1 MNDKKIVFS
10 QLMHFIS
17 NILPLYFQKIKH
29 FTIKEYAELFRVDII
44 LYYENSTRTELARF
58 FVSDERSVEI
68 QLEIPCFN
76 DELFSDLLKAVDSFF
91 ERTTP
96 FSTAPY
102 LLTGKD
108 YYILTPKENYKSLF
122 KDLYIPLDKDSCTIP
137 LDKSC
142 ALFPN
147 QEITGIK
154 AYKHTVLS
162 ILEELKKEKLNHKIV
177 ICSIVDNNLDHLE
190 QKTPIYDMNTLP
202 FTGVSSFLNSK
213 IINVMQMKDPF
224 KESVLNILIISGAK
238 ENE

>member
-1 MNDKKIVFS
+1 MNDKKIVFA

-29 FTIKEYAELFRVDII
+29 FSIKEYAELFRVDII
-44 LYYENSTRTELARF
+44 LFYENSTRTELARF

-76 DELFSDLLKAVDSFF
+76 DELFSDLLKALDSFF
-91 ERTTP
+91 ERKTP
-96 FSTAPY
+96 FTTASY

-108 YYILTPKENYKSLF
+108 YYILTPKDNYKSLF
-122 KDLYIPLDKDSCTIP
+122 KDLYIPVDNGSNTLLPD
-137 LDKSC
+137 
-142 ALFPN
+142 
-147 QEITGIK
+147 QEITGIRVNQ
-154 AYKHTVLS
+154 HTVLS
-162 ILEELKKEKLNHKIV
+162 VLEELKKEKLNHKIV

-202 FTGVSSFLNSK
+202 FTGVSSFLDSK

>member
-29 FTIKEYAELFRVDII
+29 FSIKEYAELFRVDII
-44 LYYENSTRTELARF
+44 LSYENSTRTELARF

-108 YYILTPKENYKSLF
+108 YYILTPKENYQSLF
-122 KDLYIPLDKDSCTIP
+122 KDLYIPADKDSCT
-137 LDKSC
+137 LHD
-142 ALFPN
+142 
-147 QEITGIK
+147 EITGIR

-162 ILEELKKEKLNHKIV
+162 VLEELKKEKLNHKIV

-202 FTGVSSFLNSK
+202 FTGISSFLNSK

>member
-1 MNDKKIVFS
+1 MKKNDKKIVFS

-17 NILPLYFQKIKH
+17 NILPLYFQKIKQ
-29 FTIKEYAELFRVDII
+29 FSIKEYAELSRVDII
-44 LYYENSTRTELARF
+44 LSYENSTRTELARF
-58 FVSDERSVEI
+58 FVSDGTFVEI

-96 FSTAPY
+96 FNTASY

-108 YYILTPKENYKSLF
+108 YYILTPKENYRSLF
-122 KDLYIPLDKDSCTIP
+122 KDLYIPVDNDSYTYP
-137 LDKSC
+137 LSDQK
-142 ALFPN
+142 
-147 QEITGIK
+147 ITGIR

-162 ILEELKKEKLNHKIV
+162 VLEELKKEKLNHKIV

-202 FTGVSSFLNSK
+202 FTGISSFLNSK

>member
-1 MNDKKIVFS
+1 MNKNDKKIVFS

-17 NILPLYFQKIKH
+17 NILPLYFQKIKQ
-29 FTIKEYAELFRVDII
+29 FSIKEYAELFRVDII
-44 LYYENSTRTELARF
+44 LFYENSTRTELARF
-58 FVSDERSVEI
+58 FVSDERAVEI

-76 DELFSDLLKAVDSFF
+76 DELFSDLLKAADSFF

-122 KDLYIPLDKDSCTIP
+122 KDLYIPVDNDSYTLP
-137 LDKSC
+137 L
-142 ALFPN
+142 N
-147 QEITGIK
+147 QEITGIR

-162 ILEELKKEKLNHKIV
+162 VLEELKKEKLNHKIV

-202 FTGVSSFLNSK
+202 FTGVSSFLDSK

-224 KESVLNILIISGAK
+224 KESVLNILIISGA
-238 ENE
+238 ENNE

>member
-1 MNDKKIVFS
+1 MNKNDKKIVFA

-17 NILPLYFQKIKH
+17 NVLPLYFQKIKH
-29 FTIKEYAELFRVDII
+29 FSIKEYAELFRVDII

-58 FVSDERSVEI
+58 FVSDETSVEI

-76 DELFSDLLKAVDSFF
+76 DELFSDLLKAADSFF

-96 FSTAPY
+96 FSTASY

-108 YYILTPKENYKSLF
+108 YYILTPKENYQSLF
-122 KDLYIPLDKDSCTIP
+122 KDLYIPVDTDSYTLP
-137 LDKSC
+137 L
-142 ALFPN
+142 N
-147 QEITGIK
+147 QEITGIR

-162 ILEELKKEKLNHKIV
+162 VLEELKKEKLNHKIV

-202 FTGVSSFLNSK
+202 FTGISSFLDSK
-213 IINVMQMKDPF
+213 IINVMQMRDPF

>member
-17 NILPLYFQKIKH
+17 NVLPLYFQKIKH
-29 FTIKEYAELFRVDII
+29 FSIKEYAELFRVDII
-44 LYYENSTRTELARF
+44 LFYENSTRTELARF
-58 FVSDERSVEI
+58 FVSDETSVEI

-76 DELFSDLLKAVDSFF
+76 DELFSDLLKAADSFF

-96 FSTAPY
+96 FSTASY

-122 KDLYIPLDKDSCTIP
+122 KDLYIPVDTDSYTLP
-137 LDKSC
+137 L
-142 ALFPN
+142 N
-147 QEITGIK
+147 QEITGIR

-162 ILEELKKEKLNHKIV
+162 VLEELKKEKLNHKIV
-177 ICSIVDNNLDHLE
+177 ICSIVNNDLDHLE

-202 FTGVSSFLNSK
+202 FTGVSSFLDSK

>member
-44 LYYENSTRTELARF
+44 LSYENSTRTELARF

-108 YYILTPKENYKSLF
+108 YYILTPKENYQSLF
-122 KDLYIPLDKDSCTIP
+122 KDLYIPADKDSCT
-137 LDKSC
+137 LHD
-142 ALFPN
+142 
-147 QEITGIK
+147 EITGIR

-162 ILEELKKEKLNHKIV
+162 VLEELKKEKLNHKIV
-177 ICSIVDNNLDHLE
+177 ICSIVDNDLDHLE

-202 FTGVSSFLNSK
+202 FTGISSFLNSK

-224 KESVLNILIISGAK
+224 KESVLNILIISGAE

>member
-44 LYYENSTRTELARF
+44 LFYENSTRTELARF
-58 FVSDERSVEI
+58 FVSDETSVEI

-76 DELFSDLLKAVDSFF
+76 DELFSDLLKALDSFF

-122 KDLYIPLDKDSCTIP
+122 KDLYIPVDNDSYTLP
-137 LDKSC
+137 L
-142 ALFPN
+142 N
-147 QEITGIK
+147 QEITGIR

-162 ILEELKKEKLNHKIV
+162 VLEELKKEKLNHKIV

-202 FTGVSSFLNSK
+202 FTGISSFLNSK

>member
-29 FTIKEYAELFRVDII
+29 FSIKEYAELFRVDII
-44 LYYENSTRTELARF
+44 LFYENSTRTELARF
-58 FVSDERSVEI
+58 FVSDETSVEI

-76 DELFSDLLKAVDSFF
+76 DELFSDLLKAADSFF

-122 KDLYIPLDKDSCTIP
+122 KDLYIPVDNDSYTLP
-137 LDKSC
+137 L
-142 ALFPN
+142 N
-147 QEITGIK
+147 QEITGIR

-162 ILEELKKEKLNHKIV
+162 VLEELKKEKLNHKIV

-202 FTGVSSFLNSK
+202 FTGISSFLNSK

>member
-17 NILPLYFQKIKH
+17 NILPLYFQKIQH
-29 FTIKEYAELFRVDII
+29 FSIKEYAELFRVDII
-44 LYYENSTRTELARF
+44 LSYENSTRTELARF

-91 ERTTP
+91 KKTTP
-96 FSTAPY
+96 FSTASY

-142 ALFPN
+142 TLFPD
-147 QEITGIK
+147 QEITGIR
-154 AYKHTVLS
+154 AYQHTVLS

-202 FTGVSSFLNSK
+202 FTGISSFLNSK

-224 KESVLNILIISGAK
+224 KESVLNILIISGA
-238 ENE
+238 ENNE

>member
-44 LYYENSTRTELARF
+44 LSYENSTRTELARF

-96 FSTAPY
+96 FTTASY

-108 YYILTPKENYKSLF
+108 YYILTPKENYQSLF
-122 KDLYIPLDKDSCTIP
+122 KDLYIPI
-137 LDKSC
+137 DKSC
-142 ALFPN
+142 ALFPD
-147 QEITGIK
+147 QEITGIR

-162 ILEELKKEKLNHKIV
+162 VLEELKKEKLNHKIV

-202 FTGVSSFLNSK
+202 FTGISSFLNSK
-213 IINVMQMKDPF
+213 IINVMQMRDPF

>member
-10 QLMHFIS
+10 HLMYFIN
-17 NILPLYFQKIKH
+17 NILPLYFQKIQH
-29 FTIKEYAELFRVDII
+29 FSIKEYAELFRVDII

-96 FSTAPY
+96 FSTASY

-122 KDLYIPLDKDSCTIP
+122 KDLYIPLDEYSY
-137 LDKSC
+137 
-142 ALFPN
+142 ALLPD
-147 QEITGIK
+147 QEITGIRRNQ
-154 AYKHTVLS
+154 HTVLYV
-162 ILEELKKEKLNHKIV
+162 LEELKKEKLNHKIV

>member
-17 NILPLYFQKIKH
+17 NVLPLYFQKIKH
-29 FTIKEYAELFRVDII
+29 FSIKEYAELFRVDII
-44 LYYENSTRTELARF
+44 LFYENSTRTELARF
-58 FVSDERSVEI
+58 FVSDETSVEI

-76 DELFSDLLKAVDSFF
+76 DELFSDLLKALDSFF

-96 FSTAPY
+96 FSTASY

-122 KDLYIPLDKDSCTIP
+122 KDLYIPVDNDSYTLP
-137 LDKSC
+137 L
-142 ALFPN
+142 N
-147 QEITGIK
+147 QEITGIR

-162 ILEELKKEKLNHKIV
+162 VLEELKKEKLNNKIV

-202 FTGVSSFLNSK
+202 FTGVSSFLDSK
-213 IINVMQMKDPF
+213 IINVMQMRDPF

>member
-1 MNDKKIVFS
+1 MNKNDKKIVFS

-17 NILPLYFQKIKH
+17 NVLPLYFQKIKH
-29 FTIKEYAELFRVDII
+29 FSIKEYAELFRVDII
-44 LYYENSTRTELARF
+44 LSYENSTRTELARF
-58 FVSDERSVEI
+58 FVSDETSVEI

-76 DELFSDLLKAVDSFF
+76 DELFSDLLKAADSFF

-96 FSTAPY
+96 FSTASY

-122 KDLYIPLDKDSCTIP
+122 KDLYIPVDNDSYTLP
-137 LDKSC
+137 L
-142 ALFPN
+142 N
-147 QEITGIK
+147 QEITGIR

-162 ILEELKKEKLNHKIV
+162 VLEELKKEKLNHKIV

-202 FTGVSSFLNSK
+202 FTGISSFLNSK

>member
-1 MNDKKIVFS
+1 MNDKKIVFA

-17 NILPLYFQKIKH
+17 NILPLYFQKIQH
-29 FTIKEYAELFRVDII
+29 FSIKEYAELFRADII
-44 LYYENSTRTELARF
+44 LSYENSTRTELARF

-76 DELFSDLLKAVDSFF
+76 DELFSDLLKATDSFF

-108 YYILTPKENYKSLF
+108 YYILTPKENYQSLF
-122 KDLYIPLDKDSCTIP
+122 KDLYIPVDTDSYAYTLP
-137 LDKSC
+137 D
-142 ALFPN
+142 
-147 QEITGIK
+147 QEITGIRRNQ
-154 AYKHTVLS
+154 HTVLS
-162 ILEELKKEKLNHKIV
+162 VLEELKKEKLNHKIV
-177 ICSIVDNNLDHLE
+177 ICSIVDNDLDHLE

-202 FTGVSSFLNSK
+202 FTGVSSFLDSK

>member
-29 FTIKEYAELFRVDII
+29 FSIKEYAELFRVDII
-44 LYYENSTRTELARF
+44 LSYENSTRTELARF
-58 FVSDERSVEI
+58 FVSDKKFVEI

-96 FSTAPY
+96 FNTASY

-108 YYILTPKENYKSLF
+108 YYILTPKDNYRSLF
-122 KDLYIPLDKDSCTIP
+122 KDLYIPVDNDSYTLLP
-137 LDKSC
+137 D
-142 ALFPN
+142 
-147 QEITGIK
+147 QEITGIRRNQ
-154 AYKHTVLS
+154 HTVLS
-162 ILEELKKEKLNHKIV
+162 VLEELKKEKLNHKIV
-177 ICSIVDNNLDHLE
+177 ICSIVDNDLDHLE

-202 FTGVSSFLNSK
+202 FTGVSSFLDSK

>member
-17 NILPLYFQKIKH
+17 NILPLYFQKIQH
-29 FTIKEYAELFRVDII
+29 FSIKEYAELFRADII
-44 LYYENSTRTELARF
+44 LSYENSTRTELARF

-108 YYILTPKENYKSLF
+108 YYILTPKENYQSLF
-122 KDLYIPLDKDSCTIP
+122 KDLYIPVDNNSYP
-137 LDKSC
+137 LLSD
-142 ALFPN
+142 
-147 QEITGIK
+147 QEITGIR

-162 ILEELKKEKLNHKIV
+162 VLEELKKEKLNHKIV

-202 FTGVSSFLNSK
+202 FTGVSSFLDSK

>member
-1 MNDKKIVFS
+1 MNDKKIVFA

-17 NILPLYFQKIKH
+17 NILPLYFQKIQH
-29 FTIKEYAELFRVDII
+29 FSIKEYAELFRADII
-44 LYYENSTRTELARF
+44 LSYENSTKTELARF

-91 ERTTP
+91 ERKTP
-96 FSTAPY
+96 FTTASY

-108 YYILTPKENYKSLF
+108 YYILTPKDNYKSLF
-122 KDLYIPLDKDSCTIP
+122 KDLYIPVDND
-137 LDKSC
+137 SC
-142 ALFPN
+142 ALLPN
-147 QEITGIK
+147 QEITGIRRNQ
-154 AYKHTVLS
+154 HTVLYV
-162 ILEELKKEKLNHKIV
+162 LEELKKEKLNHKIV
-177 ICSIVDNNLDHLE
+177 ICSIVDHDLDHLE

-202 FTGVSSFLNSK
+202 FTGVSSFLDSK

>member
-1 MNDKKIVFS
+1 MNDKKIVFA

-44 LYYENSTRTELARF
+44 LSYENSTKTELARF

-76 DELFSDLLKAVDSFF
+76 DELFSDLLKAADSFF

-96 FSTAPY
+96 FSTASY

-108 YYILTPKENYKSLF
+108 YYILTPKDNYRSLF
-122 KDLYIPLDKDSCTIP
+122 KDLYIPVDNDSN
-137 LDKSC
+137 
-142 ALFPN
+142 ALLPD
-147 QEITGIK
+147 QEITGIRVNQ
-154 AYKHTVLS
+154 HTVLYV
-162 ILEELKKEKLNHKIV
+162 LEELKKEKLNHKIV

-202 FTGVSSFLNSK
+202 FTGISSFLNSK

>member
-29 FTIKEYAELFRVDII
+29 FSIKEYAELFRVDII
-44 LYYENSTRTELARF
+44 LFYENSTRTELARF
-58 FVSDERSVEI
+58 FVSDETSVEI

-76 DELFSDLLKAVDSFF
+76 DELFSDLLKALDSFF
-91 ERTTP
+91 ERKTP
-96 FSTAPY
+96 FTTASY

-108 YYILTPKENYKSLF
+108 YYILTPKENYQSLF
-122 KDLYIPLDKDSCTIP
+122 KDLYIPVDTDSYAYTLP
-137 LDKSC
+137 D
-142 ALFPN
+142 
-147 QEITGIK
+147 QEITGVRRNQ
-154 AYKHTVLS
+154 HTVLFV
-162 ILEELKKEKLNHKIV
+162 LEELKKEKLNHKIV
-177 ICSIVDNNLDHLE
+177 ICSIVDNDLDHLE

-202 FTGVSSFLNSK
+202 FTGISSFLDSK

>member
-1 MNDKKIVFS
+1 MNKNDKKIVFA

-17 NILPLYFQKIKH
+17 NVLPLYFQKIKH
-29 FTIKEYAELFRVDII
+29 FSIKEYAELFRVDII
-44 LYYENSTRTELARF
+44 LFYENSTRTELARF

-96 FSTAPY
+96 FSTASY

-122 KDLYIPLDKDSCTIP
+122 KDLYIPVDTDSYAYT
-137 LDKSC
+137 L
-142 ALFPN
+142 PN
-147 QEITGIK
+147 QEITGVRRNQ
-154 AYKHTVLS
+154 HTVLYV
-162 ILEELKKEKLNHKIV
+162 LEELKKEKLNHKIV
-177 ICSIVDNNLDHLE
+177 ICSIVNNDLDHLE

-202 FTGVSSFLNSK
+202 FTGISSFLNSK

>member
-44 LYYENSTRTELARF
+44 LSYENSTRTELARF

-76 DELFSDLLKAVDSFF
+76 DELFSDLLKALDSFF

-96 FSTAPY
+96 FSTASY

-108 YYILTPKENYKSLF
+108 YYILTPKDNYQSLF
-122 KDLYIPLDKDSCTIP
+122 KDLYIPVDNDSYTLP
-137 LDKSC
+137 L
-142 ALFPN
+142 N
-147 QEITGIK
+147 QEITGIR

-162 ILEELKKEKLNHKIV
+162 VLEELKKEKLNHKIV

-202 FTGVSSFLNSK
+202 FTGISSFLNSK

>member
-17 NILPLYFQKIKH
+17 NVLPLYFQKIKH
-29 FTIKEYAELFRVDII
+29 FSIKEYAELFRVDII
-44 LYYENSTRTELARF
+44 LFYENSTRTELARF

-76 DELFSDLLKAVDSFF
+76 DELFSDLLKAADSFF

-122 KDLYIPLDKDSCTIP
+122 KDLYIPVDNDSYTLP
-137 LDKSC
+137 L
-142 ALFPN
+142 N
-147 QEITGIK
+147 QEITGIR

-162 ILEELKKEKLNHKIV
+162 VLEELKKEKLNHKIV

-202 FTGVSSFLNSK
+202 FTGISSFLDSK

>member
-29 FTIKEYAELFRVDII
+29 FSIKEYAELFRVDII
-44 LYYENSTRTELARF
+44 LFYENSTRTELARF
-58 FVSDERSVEI
+58 FVSDEKSVEI

-76 DELFSDLLKAVDSFF
+76 DELFSDLLKALDSFF
-91 ERTTP
+91 ERKTP
-96 FSTAPY
+96 FTTASY

-108 YYILTPKENYKSLF
+108 YYILTPKDNYRSLF
-122 KDLYIPLDKDSCTIP
+122 KDLYIPVDND
-137 LDKSC
+137 SC
-142 ALFPN
+142 ALLPN
-147 QEITGIK
+147 QEITGIRRNQ
-154 AYKHTVLS
+154 HTVLYV
-162 ILEELKKEKLNHKIV
+162 LEELKKEKLNHKIV
-177 ICSIVDNNLDHLE
+177 ICSIVDNDLDHLE

-202 FTGVSSFLNSK
+202 FTGVSSFLDSK

>member
-1 MNDKKIVFS
+1 MNNNDKKIVFS
-10 QLMHFIS
+10 QLMHFI
-17 NILPLYFQKIKH
+17 NNVLPLYFQKIKH
-29 FTIKEYAELFRVDII
+29 FSIKEYAELFRVDII

-96 FSTAPY
+96 FSTASY

-108 YYILTPKENYKSLF
+108 YYILTPKENYQSLF
-122 KDLYIPLDKDSCTIP
+122 KDLYIPVDTDSYTLP
-137 LDKSC
+137 L
-142 ALFPN
+142 N
-147 QEITGIK
+147 QEITGIR

-162 ILEELKKEKLNHKIV
+162 VLEELKKEKLNHKIV

-202 FTGVSSFLNSK
+202 FTGVSSFLDSK
-213 IINVMQMKDPF
+213 IINVMQMRDPF

>member
-44 LYYENSTRTELARF
+44 LSYENSTRTELARF

-76 DELFSDLLKAVDSFF
+76 DKLFSDLLKATDSFF

-108 YYILTPKENYKSLF
+108 YYILTPKENYRSLF
-122 KDLYIPLDKDSCTIP
+122 KDLYIPVDKDSITLLP
-137 LDKSC
+137 G
-142 ALFPN
+142 
-147 QEITGIK
+147 QEITGIRVNQ
-154 AYKHTVLS
+154 HTVLYV
-162 ILEELKKEKLNHKIV
+162 LEELKKEKLNHKIV
-177 ICSIVDNNLDHLE
+177 ICSIVNNNLDHLE

>member
-108 YYILTPKENYKSLF
+108 YYILTPKENYQSLF
-122 KDLYIPLDKDSCTIP
+122 KDLYIPVDND
-137 LDKSC
+137 SC
-142 ALFPN
+142 ALPPPLN
-147 QEITGIK
+147 QEITGIR

-162 ILEELKKEKLNHKIV
+162 VLEELKKEKLNHKIV

-202 FTGVSSFLNSK
+202 FTGISSFLNSK

>member
-1 MNDKKIVFS
+1 MNDKKIVFA

-76 DELFSDLLKAVDSFF
+76 DELFSDLLKAADSFF

-122 KDLYIPLDKDSCTIP
+122 KDLYIPVDNDSYTLP
-137 LDKSC
+137 L
-142 ALFPN
+142 N
-147 QEITGIK
+147 QEITGIR

-162 ILEELKKEKLNHKIV
+162 VLEELKKEKLNHKIV

-202 FTGVSSFLNSK
+202 FTGVSSFLDSK

>member
-1 MNDKKIVFS
+1 MNDKKIVFA

-17 NILPLYFQKIKH
+17 NVLPLYFQKIKH
-29 FTIKEYAELFRVDII
+29 FSIKEYAELFRVDII
-44 LYYENSTRTELARF
+44 LFYENSTRTELARF
-58 FVSDERSVEI
+58 FVSDETSVEI

-76 DELFSDLLKAVDSFF
+76 DELFSDLLKAADSFF

-122 KDLYIPLDKDSCTIP
+122 KDLYIPVDNDSYTLP
-137 LDKSC
+137 L
-142 ALFPN
+142 N
-147 QEITGIK
+147 QEITGIR

-162 ILEELKKEKLNHKIV
+162 VLEELKKEKLNNKIV

-202 FTGVSSFLNSK
+202 FTGVSSFLDSK

-224 KESVLNILIISGAK
+224 KESVLNILIISGA
-238 ENE
+238 ENNE

>member
-1 MNDKKIVFS
+1 MNDKKIVFA

-29 FTIKEYAELFRVDII
+29 FSIKEYAELFRVDII
-44 LYYENSTRTELARF
+44 IFYENSTRTELARF

-76 DELFSDLLKAVDSFF
+76 DELFSDLLKAADSFF

-96 FSTAPY
+96 FSTASY

-108 YYILTPKENYKSLF
+108 YYILTPKDNYKSLF
-122 KDLYIPLDKDSCTIP
+122 KDLYIPVDNGSNTLLPD
-137 LDKSC
+137 
-142 ALFPN
+142 
-147 QEITGIK
+147 QEITGIRRNQ
-154 AYKHTVLS
+154 HTVLS
-162 ILEELKKEKLNHKIV
+162 VLEELKKEKLNHKIV
-177 ICSIVDNNLDHLE
+177 ICSIVDNDLDHLE

-202 FTGVSSFLNSK
+202 FTGVSSFLDSK

-224 KESVLNILIISGAK
+224 KESVLNILIISGAE

>member
-44 LYYENSTRTELARF
+44 LFYENSTRTELARF
-58 FVSDERSVEI
+58 FVSDERSIEI

-91 ERTTP
+91 KRTTP
-96 FSTAPY
+96 FSTASY

-122 KDLYIPLDKDSCTIP
+122 KDLYIPVDNDSYTLP
-137 LDKSC
+137 L
-142 ALFPN
+142 N

-162 ILEELKKEKLNHKIV
+162 VLEELKKEKLNHKIV

-190 QKTPIYDMNTLP
+190 QKTPIYDMNILP

-224 KESVLNILIISGAK
+224 KESVLNILIISGAE

>member
-1 MNDKKIVFS
+1 MNDKKIVFA

-29 FTIKEYAELFRVDII
+29 FSIKEYAELFRVDII

-58 FVSDERSVEI
+58 FVSDETSVEI

-76 DELFSDLLKAVDSFF
+76 DELFSDLLKAADSFF
-91 ERTTP
+91 ERKTP
-96 FSTAPY
+96 FSTASY

-122 KDLYIPLDKDSCTIP
+122 KDLYIPVDTDSYTLP
-137 LDKSC
+137 L
-142 ALFPN
+142 N
-147 QEITGIK
+147 QEITGIR

-162 ILEELKKEKLNHKIV
+162 VLEELKKEKLNHKIV

-202 FTGVSSFLNSK
+202 FTGISSFLNSK

>member
-29 FTIKEYAELFRVDII
+29 FSIKEYAELFRVDII
-44 LYYENSTRTELARF
+44 LFYENSTRTELARF

-76 DELFSDLLKAVDSFF
+76 DELFSDLLKAADSFF

-96 FSTAPY
+96 FSTASY

-122 KDLYIPLDKDSCTIP
+122 KDLYIPVDNGSN
-137 LDKSC
+137 
-142 ALFPN
+142 ALLPD
-147 QEITGIK
+147 QEITGIRVNQ
-154 AYKHTVLS
+154 HTVLS
-162 ILEELKKEKLNHKIV
+162 VLEELKKEKLNHKIV

-202 FTGVSSFLNSK
+202 FTGISSFLNSK

-224 KESVLNILIISGAK
+224 KESVLNILIISGAE